1 MVELYTYWRADAAD
15 ASAVRDAVMALQS
28 ALRADW
34 SGLEARLLV
43 RPELDGAGRHTWME
57 IYRRPSPGL
66 DTATIEA
73 IEARA
78 AAATARWIRGARHRE
93 LFVAAS

>member
-1 MVELYTYWRADAAD
+1 MFELYTYWRADGAD
-15 ASAVRDAVMALQS
+15 ASAVRSAVIGLQAS
-28 ALRADW
+28 LRADW
-34 SGLEARLLV
+34 PDLETRLLM
-43 RPELDGAGRHTWME
+43 RPELDAAGRQTWME

-66 DTATIEA
+66 DMAAIEA

-78 AAATARWIRGARHRE
+78 AAATVRWTRGARHRE